1 MLGRRM
7 VYIGVGQFF
16 VYLSTCY
23 VSFNLNERKIIATM
37 GVAPGLQLLVCM
49 QFVPDTPSWLLLR
62 CNDRITSF
70 SVCLKI
76 QSRASVNRSTLPR
89 QLDYFLSTL
98 LYFASM
104 SVAYGGEVEATE
116 IPAPTNPVRRINN
129 ALRSMNMAHVQTA
142 LFTTHLDA
150 GVKVCDATKSDW
162 NRFVNSE
169 YQELI
174 SRAMMWRDGAIYIVE
189 LPGKIHEIMNRNLE
203 VAIMAATGTFGVH
216 LQPCGA
222 TFVDALQHIEPDE
235 SFAPARNIGA
245 IRPANITWGEFHTL
259 KIEVGVSRGWALLDP
274 KAIHWA
280 TFPGV
285 AYILCIRISPHFRAC
300 QYKLHSVEP
309 PGGIVGL
316 APQFVA
322 PIDINDAT
330 VVTMDSRRLLAL
342 PPHVPLPLGFANPN
356 VQFQL
361 QPVVLNTIASAQR
374 NG

>member
-1 MLGRRM
+1 
-7 VYIGVGQFF
+7 
-16 VYLSTCY
+16 
-23 VSFNLNERKIIATM
+23 
-37 GVAPGLQLLVCM
+37 
-49 QFVPDTPSWLLLR
+49 
-62 CNDRITSF
+62 
-70 SVCLKI
+70 
-76 QSRASVNRSTLPR
+76 
-89 QLDYFLSTL
+89 
-98 LYFASM
+98 M
-104 SVAYGGEVEATE
+104 SVAYGGEVEATQ
-116 IPAPTNPVRRINN
+116 ISAPTNPVRRINN
-129 ALRSMNMAHVQTA
+129 ALRSMDMTHVQTA

-169 YQELI
+169 YQELM
-174 SRAMMWRDGAIYIVE
+174 SRSMMWRDGAIYIVE
-189 LPGKIHEIMNRNLE
+189 LPGRIHEHMNRSIAFA
-203 VAIMAATGTFGVH
+203 VGAATGTFNVH
-216 LQPCGA
+216 LKPHGA
-222 TFVDALQHIEPDE
+222 TFVDALEHIEPDE
-235 SFAPARNIGA
+235 SFGPAPNIGA
-245 IRPANITWGEFHTL
+245 VGPANLDWGEFHTL

-274 KAIHWA
+274 KAILWA

-361 QPVVLNTIASAQR
+361 QPLVLDTIACAQR
-374 NG
+374 IR

>member
-1 MLGRRM
+1 
-7 VYIGVGQFF
+7 
-16 VYLSTCY
+16 
-23 VSFNLNERKIIATM
+23 
-37 GVAPGLQLLVCM
+37 
-49 QFVPDTPSWLLLR
+49 
-62 CNDRITSF
+62 
-70 SVCLKI
+70 
-76 QSRASVNRSTLPR
+76 
-89 QLDYFLSTL
+89 
-98 LYFASM
+98 M
-104 SVAYGGEVEATE
+104 SVAYGVDVETME
-116 IPAPTNPVRRINN
+116 IPAPVRRINN
-129 ALRSMNMAHVQTA
+129 ALRSMNMTLVQTA
-142 LFTTHLDA
+142 LFTTHLDV

-162 NRFVNSE
+162 NQFVTSE

-174 SRAMMWRDGAIYIVE
+174 SRAMMWRDGAIYITE
-189 LPGKIHEIMNRNLE
+189 LPGEIHEIMNRNLE

-274 KAIHWA
+274 KAILWA

-309 PGGIVGL
+309 PGGIVGV

-322 PIDINDAT
+322 PIEINDAT

-342 PPHVPLPLGFANPN
+342 PPQVPLPLGFANPN

-361 QPVVLNTIASAQR
+361 QPLVLDTIARTQR